1 MRLRHGTTSYTAV
14 HGAAAIL
21 SGKNMFYDIHEVD
34 VGHSQTVG
42 AADSLK
48 LAQSTNCWVLTT
60 DILKA

>member
-1 MRLRHGTTSYTAV
+1 
-14 HGAAAIL
+14 
-21 SGKNMFYDIHEVD
+21 MFYDIHEVD